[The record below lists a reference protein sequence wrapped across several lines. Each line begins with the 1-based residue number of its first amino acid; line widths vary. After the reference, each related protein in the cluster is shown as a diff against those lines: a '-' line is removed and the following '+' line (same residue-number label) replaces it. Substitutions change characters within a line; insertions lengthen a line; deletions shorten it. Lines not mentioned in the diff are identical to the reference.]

1 MTVMLDI
8 HDEPL
13 MASRLKHRTRLH
25 AVLVR
30 GVQRAALSWVWD
42 DAQVLVRS
50 ARVGNGRVLHAPTG
64 KIYGNPHHILIR
76 GVSPRDTSVIF
87 RAKGSSICTSE
98 VFLRDIHSFLPNDIT
113 LRTVRSLE
121 HYLACDCVLCD
132 LRHDYIQHSLRV
144 LVMDVVERTD
154 LQVDCNGDAMWMVLG
169 GDPNVEAYMLRY
181 GRTWRALWGR
191 LYPEGA
197 LGINVYATYGEGGT
211 LFRVL
216 AELLEEVPEDI
227 ALGELTDNVHTIVP
241 SRGDN
246 D

>member
-30 GVQRAALSWVWD
+30 GVQRAALSWVWND
-42 DAQVLVRS
+42 TQVLVRS
-50 ARVGNGRVLHAPTG
+50 AHVGKSRVLHAPTG
-64 KIYGNPHHILIR
+64 KIYDNPHYILIH
-76 GVSPRDTSVIF
+76 GVSPRDKPIVF
-87 RAKGSSICTSE
+87 YVKGSSARTSE
-98 VFLRDIHSFLPNDIT
+98 AFLRDIHSFFPNDIT

-132 LRHDYIQHSLRV
+132 LYYDYIQRSLRA
-144 LVMDVVERTD
+144 LVMDMVGHTD
-154 LQVDCNGDAMWMVLG
+154 LQVDCNGDEMWMVLG

-197 LGINVYATYGEGGT
+197 LGTNVYATYGEGGT
-211 LFRVL
+211 LFKVL

-227 ALGELTDNVHTIVP
+227 ALGELTDNVHTVA
-241 SRGDN
+241 SFQ
-246 D
+246 